1 MRSIALAARL
11 PLFAVVLSAVALHAQ
26 FKDPTKEELQMT
38 AEPKAPGAHFV
49 YLDYE
54 QLSDDETH
62 TNTFYFRIKVLT
74 EEGRE
79 RATVSLP
86 YTPEYQKMPEITGR
100 TIHPDGVVVPMT
112 EKAVKLTSVKTRDYE
127 SNKIVFTLPDVTVG
141 SILEYRLRETW
152 KDFLAAPTWYIER
165 EAYALHEHF
174 DYHPNPMASVSYSS
188 FLPPSASVIKGH
200 SNHYTLDLSGVR
212 TLPDEEW
219 RPPLNIF
226 AYRVSFFFT
235 NYKSQDDFWKTAGER
250 WADALKDATKPTG
263 KLKEAASSLVAP
275 ADSETVKA
283 RKIYAAVMAME
294 NTDFTRTMSE
304 VERKK
309 LKIKLADSVED
320 LWSQKRASGDALTL
334 LFVALCR
341 AAGLNVEPVHVVD
354 REWALFSPV
363 VLNSQQFDDY
373 IAVAHLDG
381 KEVFLDPGDKMC
393 PFGQL
398 FWGHTITTGMRY
410 ADKGATLFQ
419 LPAPDYR
426 QTTIMRLADLTADD
440 TGAVKGTV
448 RFILSGQEALRWRHV
463 ALRNDEN
470 ETRKQF
476 NEWVADV
483 LPKGVE
489 GEFDHFLGLDK
500 YESQLV
506 AIVHVSGP
514 AGTATSKRVFLPALF
529 FESNGKHPFA
539 SAETRITPVDL
550 HYPFTT
556 REETVYHLPEGFAL
570 ESAPQTAGIP
580 WQGHALMKITVQP
593 GKGAVTVDRDFIM
606 GLAILAPADYSALH
620 DFYQRM
626 ATVDQQQIVLTRA
639 PVAKGQ

>member
-11 PLFAVVLSAVALHAQ
+11 PLLCVLLSAVALHAQ

-38 AEPKAPGAHFV
+38 AEPKAPGVHFI

-54 QLSDDETH
+54 QQSDEETL
-62 TNTFYFRIKVLT
+62 TNSFYFRIKVLT
-74 EEGRE
+74 DEGRE
-79 RATVSLP
+79 RATVTLP

-100 TIHPDGVVVPMT
+100 TIHPDGSIVPMT
-112 EKAVKLTSVKTRDYE
+112 EKAVKLTSVKTRGYE
-127 SNKIVFTLPDVTVG
+127 TNKIVFTLPDVSVG

-152 KDFLAAPTWYIER
+152 KDVLSAPTWYIER
-165 EAYALHEHF
+165 DAYAVHEHF
-174 DYHPNPMASVSYSS
+174 DYHHNPMANVSYSS
-188 FLPPSASVIKGH
+188 YLPAGASVVKGR
-200 SNHYTLDLSGVR
+200 SNHYTLDLAGIS

-219 RPPLNIF
+219 RPPLNVF

-235 NYKSQDDFWKTAGER
+235 NYKSKDDFWKTAGER
-250 WADALKDATKPTG
+250 WAEALKNITKPSGKLKDAVAG
-263 KLKEAASSLVAP
+263 IVAP
-275 ADSETVKA
+275 TDSETEKA
-283 RKIYAAVMAME
+283 HKIYAAVMAMD
-294 NTDFTRTMSE
+294 NTDFTRTLSE
-304 VERKK
+304 AERKK
-309 LKIKLADSVED
+309 LKIKVADSVED
-320 LWSQKRASGDALTL
+320 LWAQKRGSGDELTL

-354 REWALFSPV
+354 REWALFNPT
-363 VLNSQQFDDY
+363 VLNTQQFDDY
-373 IAVAHLDG
+373 VAVAHLDG

-398 FWGHTITTGMRY
+398 FWGHMVTSGMRY
-410 ADKGATLFQ
+410 ADKGATIFQ
-419 LPAPDYR
+419 MPAPDYR

-448 RFILSGQEALRWRHV
+448 RFVLSGQEALHWRHV
-463 ALRNDEN
+463 ALRNDES

-476 NEWVADV
+476 NEWVASA

-500 YESQLV
+500 YEAQLV
-506 AIVHVSGP
+506 AIVRVSGS
-514 AGTATSKRVFLPALF
+514 AGTATSKRVFLPGLF
-529 FESNGKHPFA
+529 FESNGKHPFT

-556 REETVYHLPEGFAL
+556 SEETVYHLPEGFAI
-570 ESAPQTAGIP
+570 ESTPQSASIPWAGHAIMKIGVQTA
-580 WQGHALMKITVQP
+580 QKT
-593 GKGAVTVDRDFIM
+593 VTVDRDFIM

-620 DFYQRM
+620 DFYQKM
-626 ATVDQQQIVLTRA
+626 ATADQQQIVLTRA
-639 PVAKGQ
+639 PAAKEQ